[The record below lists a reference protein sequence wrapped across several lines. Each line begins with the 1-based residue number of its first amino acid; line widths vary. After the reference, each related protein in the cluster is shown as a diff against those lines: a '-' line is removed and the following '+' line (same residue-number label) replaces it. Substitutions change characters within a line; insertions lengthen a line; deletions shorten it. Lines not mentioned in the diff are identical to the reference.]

1 MRFFGM
7 MANGELHILQEQQ
20 AELMRRYKQ
29 LREENTILRQANEYQ
44 REELLRTH
52 EELTTLQKQY
62 KQLSAVN
69 ALLGGE
75 EQREQA
81 KRKLTQMIAL
91 VDKALA
97 GLEIGN
103 ISE

>member
-1 MRFFGM
+1 

-20 AELMRRYKQ
+20 AELMRRYTA
-29 LREENTILRQANEYQ
+29 LREENKILREANEHQ
-44 REELLRTH
+44 RAELLRTH
-52 EELTTLQKQY
+52 EELVILQKQC
-62 KQLSAVN
+62 KQLGAAN

-97 GLEIGN
+97 GLDV
-103 ISE
+103 